1 MDFIENIRVRQERAE
16 AGFRAEIDRPAAVY
30 GTREVCR
37 IGVAK
42 DPPAEGDEARM
53 ALLFK
58 ERRLH
63 QFRARERSLRLLNFR
78 DEDFEWIDYQSLGRF
93 GCL

>member
-1 MDFIENIRVRQERAE
+1 
-16 AGFRAEIDRPAAVY
+16 
-30 GTREVCR
+30 
-37 IGVAK
+37 
-42 DPPAEGDEARM
+42 M